1 VEIKD
6 AGRVSRQVKVFA
18 GPALLLLV
26 ACLSAADPSAPVSSA
41 TFFATR
47 LPPGLPAPL
56 VPADN
61 PISEEKV
68 QLGRRLFYDT
78 RLSGNGSYSCASCHE
93 QARAFTDGRAQAVG
107 STGQSH
113 ARSALSLTNVAYNVT
128 FGWADDKRQSL
139 EAQMEV
145 PMYNEHPIE
154 LGLKAR
160 DAEVLARLSAR
171 DDDLARFRAAF
182 PDDPKPVTMANVVRA
197 IASFERV
204 LLSGNSP
211 LDRYIYK
218 DDREA
223 ISPAARRGL
232 DLFFS
237 SRLRCGQCHSTFNL
251 SGPVRFEGAPRI
263 PPTFHNTGLFTLD
276 LGLFEQTKDKADLG
290 RFRAPTLRNI
300 AVTGPYMHDGSIPT
314 LAKVIEHYAA
324 GGRAGPFR
332 DRASAGSSKYGGA
345 ALTEGFLISPS
356 ETEDLIAFLQSLTDG
371 EFLANPAFGDPHIK

>member
-1 VEIKD
+1 M
-6 AGRVSRQVKVFA
+6 
-18 GPALLLLV
+18 
-26 ACLSAADPSAPVSSA
+26 SAAPAATQISSA

-78 RLSGNGSYSCASCHE
+78 RLSANGSYSCASCHQ

-107 STGQSH
+107 STGQTH
-113 ARSALSLTNVAYNVT
+113 TRSSLSLTNVAYNAT
-128 FGWADDKRQSL
+128 YGWADDKRQSL
-139 EAQMEV
+139 ESQMEV

-154 LGLKAR
+154 LGLKPG
-160 DAEVLARLSAR
+160 DLTVLTRLSTQP
-171 DDDLARFRAAF
+171 DDVARFRAAF
-182 PDDPKPVTMANVVRA
+182 PGEPTPVSMPNIVKA

-211 LDRYIYK
+211 LDRYLYK
-218 DDREA
+218 DDRSA

-237 SRLRCGQCHSTFNL
+237 SRMRCGQCHSTFNL
-251 SGPVRFEGAPRI
+251 SGAVTFEGGPRVPLI
-263 PPTFHNTGLFTLD
+263 FHNTGLFTAD
-276 LGLFEQTKDKADLG
+276 LGLFEQTRNVRDLG

-300 AVTGPYMHDGSIPT
+300 AVTAPYMHDGSIPT
-314 LAKVIEHYAA
+314 LAKVIEHYST
-324 GGRAGPFR
+324 GGRVGPFR
-332 DRASAGSSKYGGA
+332 EIAALDSSKYGNV
-345 ALTEGFLISPS
+345 ALTGGFSITPQ
-356 ETEDLIAFLQSLTDG
+356 ETDDLIAFLQSLTDE